1 MPSEYERQLK
11 EELWGCFKYIGI
23 PYETLLNMPI
33 QDRRFYIMKHN
44 AEQEEIEKRYK
55 KDNGGGRSYNGDL
68 NAYAR
73 REQDNAKT
81 RGGQF

>member
-1 MPSEYERQLK
+1 
-11 EELWGCFKYIGI
+11 
-23 PYETLLNMPI
+23 MPI

-44 AEQEEIEKRYK
+44 AEQEEMEKRYK